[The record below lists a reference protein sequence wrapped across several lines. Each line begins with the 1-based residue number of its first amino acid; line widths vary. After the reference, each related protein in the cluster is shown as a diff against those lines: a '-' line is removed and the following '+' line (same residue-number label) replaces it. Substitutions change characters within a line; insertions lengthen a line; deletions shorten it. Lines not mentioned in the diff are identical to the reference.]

1 MGVGQQST
9 AGLAT
14 TMLAA
19 GAMVGKVSADIDK
32 ANVAKAAEA
41 DKLQENFLQ
50 NKEAIS
56 NLEGEH
62 KNLQETLDAALYG
75 EGDVK
80 EAAKQQLEDKYKLTD
95 KQAAERALNTLKEK
109 HQALGEM
116 NERIGKRFQ
125 KLTHTPIIGGD
136 K

>member
-9 AGLAT
+9 VGLAT

-19 GAMVGKVSADIDK
+19 GAMVGKVSADIDQ

-41 DKLQENFLQ
+41 DKLQEEFLQ
-50 NKEAIS
+50 NKSGIEAQDEIL
-56 NLEGEH
+56 NDPKLNKLAGA
-62 KNLQETLDAALYG
+62 KGPGRAGTMTDIQAAQRAL
-75 EGDVK
+75 
-80 EAAKQQLEDKYKLTD
+80 
-95 KQAAERALNTLKEK
+95 QAAEEK
-109 HQALGEM
+109 KQAMTQM

>member
-9 AGLAT
+9 AALAT

-32 ANVAKAAEA
+32 ANVAKAEEA
-41 DKLQENFLQ
+41 DKLQDKYLQ

-56 NLEGEH
+56 NNEGEH
-62 KNLQETLDAALYG
+62 KNLQETLDTALYG
-75 EGDVK
+75 EGEAK
-80 EAAKQQLEDKYKLTD
+80 EAAKQQLSDHYKLTD

-109 HQALGEM
+109 NQALGEM
-116 NERIGKRFQ
+116 NERISKRFQ
-125 KLTHTPIIGGD
+125 KLTHTPIIGG
-136 K
+136 KK